1 MKSLKNKGRQ
11 TVALKLLQNSLL
23 TAAIASR
30 FFGDGPNQDERIAN
44 AEPDDGEGFNAGIQ
58 DHDSKKK
65 RMCCAL
71 APYWITKLAATRFFK
86 RKNDAAERLPSGPP
100 SNASSSTLVGN
111 RERNTARNDSPSS
124 TTSIQTT
131 KPGPGFAAPQFPS
144 SQASSTTSPKVKARP
159 SFATLRSKSMSSSN
173 LS

>member
-1 MKSLKNKGRQ
+1 M
-11 TVALKLLQNSLL
+11 VAPKLLPSSLL
-23 TAAIASR
+23 TNTVASR
-30 FFGDGPNQDERIAN
+30 FFKEGPNQDERTAN

-58 DHDSKKK
+58 DHDGKKK

-71 APYWITKLAATRFFK
+71 AAYWITKLAASRFFQ

-124 TTSIQTT
+124 AASNQTT
-131 KPGPGFAAPQFPS
+131 KPGPDFGAPQLPS
-144 SQASSTTSPKVKARP
+144 GQAGSTTSSLTKPGADAPKVKARP
-159 SFATLRSKSMSSSN
+159 SFATLRSKGMLSSN
-173 LS
+173 PS